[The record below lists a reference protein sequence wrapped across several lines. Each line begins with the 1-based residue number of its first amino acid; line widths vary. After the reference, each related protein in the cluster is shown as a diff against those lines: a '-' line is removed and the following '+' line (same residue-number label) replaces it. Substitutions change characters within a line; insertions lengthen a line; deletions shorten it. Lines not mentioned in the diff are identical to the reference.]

1 MTINFLNPLLNI
13 SKGIG
18 IGHVVHD
25 NNPVG
30 ASIVGGGNPE
40 SWGRESNIVRVCAN
54 NTGTAGKGFGPWM
67 GMENNMKLK
76 YSRSKSL
83 LPGCIPDLQFNCFA
97 IQFRGSNFL
106 CAFAIPVQNQ
116 SWERVE
122 RIRFVSRQ
130 YRVVAGSCQMW
141 TVL

>member
-40 SWGRESNIVRVCAN
+40 SWGRESNTVRVCAN
-54 NTGTAGKGFGPWM
+54 NTGTAGQGFGPWID
-67 GMENNMKLK
+67 GEQYEIKILTFEIALARL
-76 YSRSKSL
+76 YPR
-83 LPGCIPDLQFNCFA
+83 FA
-97 IQFRGSNFL
+97 I
-106 CAFAIPVQNQ
+106 
-116 SWERVE
+116 
-122 RIRFVSRQ
+122 
-130 YRVVAGSCQMW
+130 
-141 TVL
+141 